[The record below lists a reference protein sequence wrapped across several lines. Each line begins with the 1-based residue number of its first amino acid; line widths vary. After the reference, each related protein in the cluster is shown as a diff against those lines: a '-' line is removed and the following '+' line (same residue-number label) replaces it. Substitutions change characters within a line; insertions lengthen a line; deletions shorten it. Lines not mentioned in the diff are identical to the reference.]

1 VFVALGKAEDGHTEE
16 TTMRFLIMHKMT
28 EEMESGT
35 PDPEVIAAVGALVG
49 EAVKDGKF
57 LGGEGL
63 KPTSQRTHIKYQNGH
78 RTLTDGPFAEAKELV
93 GGFALLRVR
102 SKEEAISWCDKFA
115 AAIGDVELFLG
126 PVVEP
131 WDLGMVPKP
140 KNPPLRYLS
149 MHRLNEAAEN
159 VAPDPALFE
168 KVGALIEEMRNA
180 GVLQATEGLSSTKDG
195 ARIHFNGKK
204 RTLIDGPF
212 AESKEL
218 VAGYALLD
226 LPSKQAAI
234 EWATRFGELV
244 RVHEV
249 EIRPIPEW

>member
-1 VFVALGKAEDGHTEE
+1 
-16 TTMRFLIMHKMT
+16 MRFLIMHKMT
-28 EEMESGT
+28 EELETGV
-35 PDPEVIAAVGALVG
+35 PDPEIIAAVGKLVG
-49 EAVKDGKF
+49 EAVKDRAF
-57 LGGEGL
+57 IAGEGL
-63 KPTSQRTHIKYQNGH
+63 KPTAQRTHIAYRHGK

-115 AAIGDVELFLG
+115 AAVGDIELFLG

-149 MHRLNEAAEN
+149 LHRLNEQAEKS
-159 VAPDPALFE
+159 APPDPALSE
-168 KVGALIEEMRNA
+168 KVGALIEEMTKA
-180 GVLQATEGLSSTKDG
+180 GVLQMTEGLSSTKDG

-204 RTLIDGPF
+204 RTVIDGPF
-212 AESKEL
+212 TESKEL
-218 VAGYALLD
+218 VAGFALLD
-226 LPSKQAAI
+226 LPSKAAAI
-234 EWATRFGELV
+234 EWATRFGEIV
-244 RVHEV
+244 KVHEV